1 MKKEHKI
8 ALKTMAMKA
17 KLVNFLRTELYD
29 YSGNDYQIKYKG
41 KKPLTDKIKLET
53 FDKMYGMFIDMN
65 NELSLYKTKRKYKA
79 EVERLRAEKN
89 SEKVGV
95 LV

>member
-17 KLVNFLRTELYD
+17 KLVNLLRTELYD
-29 YSGNDYQIKYKG
+29 YSSNDYQIKYKG
-41 KKPLTDKIKLET
+41 KKPITDEVKLQV
-53 FDKMYGMFIDMN
+53 FDKMHGILVDVN

-79 EVERLRAEKN
+79 EVERLR
-89 SEKVGV
+89 SEKCSN
-95 LV
+95 LQNN

>member
-29 YSGNDYQIKYKG
+29 YSANDYQIKYKG
-41 KKPLTDKIKLET
+41 KKPITDEVKLQT
-53 FDKMYGMFIDMN
+53 FDKMYRMLVDVR
-65 NELSLYKTKRKYKA
+65 NELSLYKTKRKYRA
-79 EVERLRAEKN
+79 EVERLRNEKN
-89 SEKVGV
+89 SQKAEN
-95 LV
+95 